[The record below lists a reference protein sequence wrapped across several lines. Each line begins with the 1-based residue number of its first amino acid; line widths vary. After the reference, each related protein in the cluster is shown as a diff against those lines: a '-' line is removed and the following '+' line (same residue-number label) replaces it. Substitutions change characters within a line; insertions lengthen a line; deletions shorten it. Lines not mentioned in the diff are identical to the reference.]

1 MHEGEVRAIKNVV
14 QVMVVVVHLRR
25 GELAFVDDVL
35 GRERADVEALGERT
49 LRVRA
54 TGCEAT

>member
-25 GELAFVDDVL
+25 GELALVDDVL
-35 GRERADVEALGERT
+35 RRERAYVEALGERT
-49 LRVRA
+49 SDG
-54 TGCEAT
+54 TDSGS